1 MIRLVLVLSLLSSS
15 LVFAKTISDDLVENL
30 DCKKL
35 DSATIY
41 SHIRKESFST
51 DRHLP
56 LENWGFRYGFY
67 RIANC
72 WSLTHL
78 QRIYFYLGREPR
90 APLSLDLVSSVSKSQ
105 IANLIRGFEPYFVME
120 EGLKNW
126 PLKNWFVFPAE
137 KLMELSAPWSE
148 ELEHGHILER
158 SLASEV
164 EHYQAWRFHQLKNS
178 KLVFEKVPREESEH
192 RNLAIQLKKLIDQ
205 KRLPLVVIKANLKT
219 QHVVMVKSYEE
230 VGGRTHFIVYD
241 SNFPDI
247 QNEFS
252 FDEDSQFR
260 APSIIGRLGGIQN
273 PNQLVS
279 VYLVDDKDHIKIGN
293 ALVRYYKKKCE

>member
-1 MIRLVLVLSLLSSS
+1 MQKLLIG
-15 LVFAKTISDDLVENL
+15 LLIFASNVSYSKTISDQLVENL
-30 DCKKL
+30 DCKNL
-35 DSATIY
+35 DSSTVY
-41 SHIRKESFST
+41 SHIRKDSFSSQ
-51 DRHLP
+51 RHLP

-67 RIANC
+67 RLANC

-78 QRIYFYLGREPR
+78 QRIYFYLGRDVH
-90 APLSLDLVSSVSKSQ
+90 APSNIDLLSPISKSQ
-105 IANLIRGFEPYFVME
+105 IANLVRGFEPYYVME

-137 KLMELSAPWSE
+137 KLMELSAPWRE

-164 EHYQAWRFHQLKNS
+164 EHYQAWRFHQIKNS
-178 KLVFEKVPREESEH
+178 KLVFEKVPREIADH
-192 RNLAIQLKKLIDQ
+192 RRLVIQLKKLIDQ
-205 KRLPLVVIKANLKT
+205 NRLPLVVIKANLKT

-230 VGGRTHFIVYD
+230 VGGRTQFIVYD
-241 SNFPDI
+241 SNFPELE
-247 QNEFS
+247 NEFS

-260 APSIIGRLGGIQN
+260 APTIIGRLGGIQN

-279 VYLVDDKDHIKIGN
+279 IYLVDDKDHIKIEK
-293 ALVRYYKKKCE
+293 ALLQYYKKQCE